1 MTLKSHLS
9 LNKGDLELIF
19 SYTELKVL
27 LNDLITNTC
36 PHTHSSPLRPDY
48 ASTHT
53 PFNTHLLRSSLTE
66 SFNCGE
72 YKDNTVQEPDP
83 NS

>member
-1 MTLKSHLS
+1 MTLKSHVS

-19 SYTELKVL
+19 SYTELNAL
-27 LNDLITNTC
+27 LTNTC
-36 PHTHSSPLRPDY
+36 PHRHSSPPRPDY

-53 PFNTHLLRSSLTE
+53 PFNTYLLRSSLAE
-66 SFNCGE
+66 SFDCGG